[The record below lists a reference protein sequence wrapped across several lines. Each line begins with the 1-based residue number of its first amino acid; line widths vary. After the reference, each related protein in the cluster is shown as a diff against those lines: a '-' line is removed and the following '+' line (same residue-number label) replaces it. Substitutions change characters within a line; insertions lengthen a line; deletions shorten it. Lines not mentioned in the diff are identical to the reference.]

1 MLTGPAVVTW
11 RDFAPAV
18 GFYAAHAQAVPRPGP
33 LDRTLFGVGQVLHAA
48 RLVARD
54 PVLRRAALWPT
65 LLTLAGCGL
74 LAWISSEGQTGD
86 PDTPRLPAFQA
97 FLVSF
102 VAISSMP
109 PTLLQRM
116 WLRVALEARRALG
129 LGPGERAFDGVG
141 HVRLVVRESV
151 KALRQFLV
159 VSIGLAPLLGL
170 VRALPLGHQEA
181 AALGTAWAF
190 YWVLVDAFEL
200 PIEVVPGPR
209 RGGGQPWYARGLAW
223 IAGKSRFLRPFGWL
237 GRMLARLTLPWHE
250 EVEATER
257 RRWEMLGF
265 GLAAGAV
272 LVIPVV
278 GLFFRSVA
286 MVAATGILQLDDPG
300 RGAEFPGR
308 SARPAP
314 TG

>member
-1 MLTGPAVVTW
+1 VGTW
-11 RDFAPAV
+11 RDLAPAV
-18 GFYAAHAQAVPRPGP
+18 GFYAANASAVPRPAP
-33 LDRTLFGVGQVLHAA
+33 LDRALFGVGQVVHAA

-54 PVLRRAALWPT
+54 PALRRAALWPT
-65 LLTLAGCGL
+65 LLTLAGCAL
-74 LAWISSEGQTGD
+74 LAGLATADRGGD
-86 PDTPRLPAFQA
+86 PEASRLPVFQA

-129 LGPGERAFDGVG
+129 LGEGERAFDGVG
-141 HVRLVVRESV
+141 HVRLVLREST
-151 KALRQFLV
+151 KALRQFVV

-170 VRALPLGHQEA
+170 VRALPLGHEEA
-181 AALGTAWAF
+181 VVIGSAWTF

-200 PIEVVPGPR
+200 PIEVLTGPR
-209 RGGGQPWYARGLAW
+209 RGGGQPWFTRGLVFLAR
-223 IAGKSRFLRPFGWL
+223 KSLLLRPFGWL
-237 GRMLARLTLPWHE
+237 GRLLGRLTRPWHE

-257 RRWEMLGF
+257 RRWETLGF

-272 LVIPVV
+272 LVLPVL

-286 MVAATGILQLDDPG
+286 MVAATGILALDEPG
-300 RGAEFPGR
+300 RGASSPG
-308 SARPAP
+308 SA
-314 TG
+314 